1 MRSRK
6 PSKANNAAAKVLS
19 VGGIPDLAI
28 AAEDITLSDPD
39 VKAFETVD
47 LIVTVRNIGSEPVVN
62 IPIQIYDNDALLT
75 ELTLEGVNAA
85 SSNKAIITTGFTADT
100 HNIRV
105 MVDPAH
111 SIAAEKNIANNTAT
125 ATFKIDAEPDCPA
138 DIAIESITT
147 TPALPLS
154 TEPTTVTVRI
164 VNLGGT
170 DITDAFAV
178 ALSVDRNRQRYDHC
192 SETRKGPSRYSR
204 VRKSHSGRRR
214 KNTAGGGRWRQ
225 CYYRRRQS

>member
-1 MRSRK
+1 MRRPKFS
-6 PSKANNAAAKVLS
+6 P

-105 MVDPAH
+105 MVDPG
-111 SIAAEKNIANNTAT
+111 
-125 ATFKIDAEPDCPA
+125 
-138 DIAIESITT
+138 
-147 TPALPLS
+147 AL
-154 TEPTTVTVRI
+154 
-164 VNLGGT
+164 
-170 DITDAFAV
+170 
-178 ALSVDRNRQRYDHC
+178 H
-192 SETRKGPSRYSR
+192 
-204 VRKSHSGRRR
+204 RRR
-214 KNTAGGGRWRQ
+214 KEYRQQHRDGDVQNRCRAGLP
-225 CYYRRRQS
+225 RRHRHRVDHHNSGASAFDGTDDRNGQDRQSWRH